1 MSRQINMKEW
11 IPRIYNEEEPGDL
24 KTLYGQLSRIA
35 DNRAVYLSIRRMTEQ
50 SKVPLNELVINFID
64 DGHYA
69 DFVMSLRRILESN
82 KGKSKERSVNSI
94 MGLAEAVDDTTQ
106 VSRLAPIA
114 QSLGDAPNK
123 IFGHNDQRYSDGQR
137 KLNLASYNDLEEIL
151 KELFSI
157 LIALSNSL
165 GVALPDKLVATNQ
178 FDWGKPF
185 DIPWRNPGYDDSDIW
200 YEI

>member
-1 MSRQINMKEW
+1 MKEW